1 MTNNRIAKNTGAP
14 EDRTQHNPG
23 RFLECIP
30 TLLIIDNSI
39 LCGSP
44 FTGIFA
50 LRQMLWRPELMSKRV
65 SDDRPKKDRPMTEE
79 ATPPLLSEKLIAQ
92 LQGAVDAAQ
101 RKQLPQP
108 NDASASRSAEKEV

>member
-1 MTNNRIAKNTGAP
+1 VHSNIA
-14 EDRTQHNPG
+14 DHRQQHLVRVAIHWHFCVTPDA
-23 RFLECIP
+23 LE
-30 TLLIIDNSI
+30 
-39 LCGSP
+39 
-44 FTGIFA
+44 
-50 LRQMLWRPELMSKRV
+50 
-65 SDDRPKKDRPMTEE
+65 KDRPMTEE